1 LNGSTLRLSSLDS
14 LRGFAAIGV
23 ALFYHYQHYI
33 GINTYSGDYPF
44 SSFGFWFF
52 KYGWSLVDF
61 FFVLSG
67 FVFSYVYKEK
77 IAQKKIG
84 FKEYCFLR
92 FSRLFPLHFVTLVL
106 VAIFQ
111 CLRINTHLG
120 HYIYS
125 FNDTYHFILNL
136 FLVQSFGMDRGW
148 SFNGPSWSISCEIV
162 AYLMFFGVA
171 LKYRHYIW
179 FYLIFILSGI
189 FIANNNYHFFIINSQ
204 VARVLMGF
212 FAGCFFYELNFL
224 IYKNHSQN
232 PFGKMFKKYHG
243 PFLYNGLIF
252 LLLITIL
259 LKATFYGQDS
269 LGNWSRI
276 YTLLVYPGIIILT
289 INNPFLRALLSLK
302 IFSLLG
308 DISYSIYLLH
318 FPLHL
323 IIFSANEIFNLHFDY
338 YSKTFFLFN
347 FTVIILISYFS
358 YTYFEKPVL
367 LYLRTRLK
375 KTGSGEGP
383 LDTG

>member
-1 LNGSTLRLSSLDS
+1 LDS

-33 GINTYSGDYPF
+33 GINTYSSDYPF

-77 IAQKKIG
+77 IAQNKIG

-111 CLRINTHLG
+111 WLRINTHLG
-120 HYIYS
+120 YYIYS
-125 FNDTYHFILNL
+125 FNDTYHFVLNL

-162 AYLMFFGVA
+162 AYLIFFGVT
-171 LKYRHYIW
+171 LKYRHHIW

-212 FAGCFFYELNFL
+212 FAGCFFYELNFF
-224 IYKNHSQN
+224 IYKNHSRS
-232 PFGKMFKKYHG
+232 PLGKMFKENHR
-243 PFLYNGLIF
+243 PFLYNGLVF
-252 LLLITIL
+252 LLVITIL
-259 LKATFYGQDS
+259 LKAKFYGQDS

-276 YTLLVYPGIIILT
+276 YTLIVYPGIIILA

-318 FPLHL
+318 FPIHL
-323 IIFSANEIFNLHFDY
+323 IIFLVNKIFNLHFDY
-338 YSKTFFLFN
+338 YSKIFFLFN
-347 FTVIILISYFS
+347 FTVIILISYLS

-367 LYLRTRLK
+367 LYSRTWFKKR
-375 KTGSGEGP
+375 KTGPGEG
-383 LDTG
+383 LLNTG

>member
-1 LNGSTLRLSSLDS
+1 LDS

-77 IAQKKIG
+77 IAQNKIG

-111 CLRINTHLG
+111 WLRINTHLG
-120 HYIYS
+120 YYIYS
-125 FNDTYHFILNL
+125 FNDTYHFVLNL

-162 AYLMFFGVA
+162 AYLIFFGVT
-171 LKYRHYIW
+171 LKYRHHIW

-212 FAGCFFYELNFL
+212 FAGCFFYELNFF
-224 IYKNHSQN
+224 IYKNHSRS
-232 PFGKMFKKYHG
+232 PLGKMFKENHR
-243 PFLYNGLIF
+243 PFLYNGLVF
-252 LLLITIL
+252 LLVITIL
-259 LKATFYGQDS
+259 LKAKFYGQDS

-276 YTLLVYPGIIILT
+276 YTLIVYPGIIILA

-318 FPLHL
+318 FPIHL
-323 IIFSANEIFNLHFDY
+323 IIFLVNKIFNLHFDY
-338 YSKTFFLFN
+338 YSKIFFLFN
-347 FTVIILISYFS
+347 FTVIILISYLS

-367 LYLRTRLK
+367 LYLRTWFKKR
-375 KTGSGEGP
+375 KTGPGEG
-383 LDTG
+383 LLNTG

>member
-1 LNGSTLRLSSLDS
+1 MDS

-77 IAQKKIG
+77 IAQNKIG

-111 CLRINTHLG
+111 WLRINTHLG
-120 HYIYS
+120 YYIYS
-125 FNDTYHFILNL
+125 FNDTYHFVLNL

-162 AYLMFFGVA
+162 AYLIFFGVT
-171 LKYRHYIW
+171 LKYRHHIW

-212 FAGCFFYELNFL
+212 FAGCFFYELNFF
-224 IYKNHSQN
+224 IYKNHSRS
-232 PFGKMFKKYHG
+232 PLGKMFKENHR
-243 PFLYNGLIF
+243 PFLYNGLVF
-252 LLLITIL
+252 LLVITIL
-259 LKATFYGQDS
+259 LKAKFYGQDS

-276 YTLLVYPGIIILT
+276 YTLIVYPGIIILA

-318 FPLHL
+318 FPIHL
-323 IIFSANEIFNLHFDY
+323 IIFLANKIFNLHFDY
-338 YSKTFFLFN
+338 YSKIFFLFN
-347 FTVIILISYFS
+347 FTVIILISYLS

-367 LYLRTRLK
+367 LYSRTWFKKR
-375 KTGSGEGP
+375 KTGPGEG
-383 LDTG
+383 LLNTG

>member
-1 LNGSTLRLSSLDS
+1 MNGAPLRLSSLDS

-77 IAQKKIG
+77 IALKKIG

-92 FSRLFPLHFVTLVL
+92 FSRIFPLHFLTLVL

-111 CLRINTHLG
+111 SLRVNTHLG
-120 HYIYS
+120 YYIYS
-125 FNDTYHFILNL
+125 FNDSYHFVLNL

-162 AYLMFFGVA
+162 AYLIFFGVT
-171 LKYRHYIW
+171 LKYRHNIW

-189 FIANNNYHFFIINSQ
+189 FIANNSYYFFIINSE

-212 FAGCFFYELNFL
+212 FAGCFFYELNFF
-224 IYKNHSQN
+224 IYKNHFRN
-232 PFGKMFKKYHG
+232 PFENKFKKYHG
-243 PFLYNGLIF
+243 PFLYNGFVF

-259 LKATFYGQDS
+259 LKAKFYGQDS

-276 YTLLVYPGIIILT
+276 YTLLIYPSIIILT
-289 INNPFLRALLSLK
+289 INNPLLRALLSLK
-302 IFSLLG
+302 VFSLLG
-308 DISYSIYLLH
+308 DLSYSIYLLH
-318 FPLHL
+318 FPIYL

-347 FTVIILISYFS
+347 FTVIMLISYLS
-358 YTYFEKPVL
+358 YTYFEKPIL
-367 LYLRTRLK
+367 LYLRTRFK
-375 KTGSGEGP
+375 KGK
-383 LDTG
+383 

>member
-1 LNGSTLRLSSLDS
+1 MDS

-77 IAQKKIG
+77 IALKKIG

-92 FSRLFPLHFVTLVL
+92 FSRIFPLHFLTLVL

-111 CLRINTHLG
+111 SLRVNTHLG
-120 HYIYS
+120 YFIYS
-125 FNDTYHFILNL
+125 FNDSYHFVLNL

-162 AYLMFFGVA
+162 AYLIFFGVT
-171 LKYRHYIW
+171 LKYRHNIW

-189 FIANNNYHFFIINSQ
+189 FIANNSYYFFIINSE

-212 FAGCFFYELNFL
+212 FAGCFFYELNFF
-224 IYKNHSQN
+224 IYKNHFRN
-232 PFGKMFKKYHG
+232 PFEKKFKKYHG
-243 PFLYNGLIF
+243 PFLYNGFVF

-259 LKATFYGQDS
+259 LKAKFYGQDS

-276 YTLLVYPGIIILT
+276 YTLLIYPSIIILT
-289 INNPFLRALLSLK
+289 INNPLLRGLLSLK
-302 IFSLLG
+302 VFSLLG
-308 DISYSIYLLH
+308 DLSYSIYLLH
-318 FPLHL
+318 FPIYL

-347 FTVIILISYFS
+347 FTVIMLMSYLS
-358 YTYFEKPVL
+358 YTYFEKPIL
-367 LYLRTRLK
+367 LYLRTRFK
-375 KTGSGEGP
+375 KGK
-383 LDTG
+383 

>member
-1 LNGSTLRLSSLDS
+1 MDS

-77 IAQKKIG
+77 IAQNKIG

-111 CLRINTHLG
+111 WLRINTHLG
-120 HYIYS
+120 YYIYS
-125 FNDTYHFILNL
+125 FNDTYHFVLNL

-162 AYLMFFGVA
+162 AYLIFFGVT
-171 LKYRHYIW
+171 LKYRHHIW

-212 FAGCFFYELNFL
+212 FAGCFFYELNFF
-224 IYKNHSQN
+224 IYKNHSRS
-232 PFGKMFKKYHG
+232 PLGKMFKENHR
-243 PFLYNGLIF
+243 PFLYNGLVF
-252 LLLITIL
+252 LLVITIL
-259 LKATFYGQDS
+259 LKAKFYGQDS

-276 YTLLVYPGIIILT
+276 YTLIVYPGIIILA
-289 INNPFLRALLSLK
+289 INSPFLRALLSLK
-302 IFSLLG
+302 VFSLLG

-318 FPLHL
+318 FPIHL
-323 IIFSANEIFNLHFDY
+323 IIFLVNKIFNLHFDY
-338 YSKTFFLFN
+338 YSKIFFLFN
-347 FTVIILISYFS
+347 FTVIILISYLS

-367 LYLRTRLK
+367 LYLRTWFKKR
-375 KTGSGEGP
+375 KTGPGEG
-383 LDTG
+383 LLNTG

>member
-1 LNGSTLRLSSLDS
+1 MDS

-77 IAQKKIG
+77 IAQNKIG

-111 CLRINTHLG
+111 WLRINTHLG
-120 HYIYS
+120 YYIYS
-125 FNDTYHFILNL
+125 FNDTYHFVLNL

-162 AYLMFFGVA
+162 AYLIFFGVT
-171 LKYRHYIW
+171 LKYRHHIW

-212 FAGCFFYELNFL
+212 FAGCFFYELNFF
-224 IYKNHSQN
+224 IYKNHSRS
-232 PFGKMFKKYHG
+232 PLGKMFKENHR
-243 PFLYNGLIF
+243 PFLYNGLVF
-252 LLLITIL
+252 LLVITIL
-259 LKATFYGQDS
+259 LKAKFYGQDS

-276 YTLLVYPGIIILT
+276 YTLIVYPGIIILA

-318 FPLHL
+318 FPIHL
-323 IIFSANEIFNLHFDY
+323 IIFLVNKIFNLHFDY
-338 YSKTFFLFN
+338 YSKIFFLFN
-347 FTVIILISYFS
+347 FTVIILISYLS

-367 LYLRTRLK
+367 LYLRTWFKKR
-375 KTGSGEGP
+375 KTGPGEG
-383 LDTG
+383 LLNTG

>member
-1 LNGSTLRLSSLDS
+1 MDS

-77 IAQKKIG
+77 IAQNKIG

-111 CLRINTHLG
+111 WLRINTHLG
-120 HYIYS
+120 YYIYS
-125 FNDTYHFILNL
+125 FNDTYHFVLNL

-162 AYLMFFGVA
+162 AYLIFFGVT
-171 LKYRHYIW
+171 LKYRHHIW

-212 FAGCFFYELNFL
+212 FAGCFFYELNFF
-224 IYKNHSQN
+224 IYKNHSRS
-232 PFGKMFKKYHG
+232 PLGKMFKENHR
-243 PFLYNGLIF
+243 PFLYNGLVF
-252 LLLITIL
+252 LLVITIL
-259 LKATFYGQDS
+259 LKAKFYGQDS

-276 YTLLVYPGIIILT
+276 YTLIVYPGIIILA

-302 IFSLLG
+302 VFSLLG

-318 FPLHL
+318 FPIHL
-323 IIFSANEIFNLHFDY
+323 IIFLVNKIFNLHFDY
-338 YSKTFFLFN
+338 YSKIFFLFN
-347 FTVIILISYFS
+347 FTVIILISYLS

-367 LYLRTRLK
+367 LYLRTWFKKR
-375 KTGSGEGP
+375 KTGPGEG
-383 LDTG
+383 LLNTG